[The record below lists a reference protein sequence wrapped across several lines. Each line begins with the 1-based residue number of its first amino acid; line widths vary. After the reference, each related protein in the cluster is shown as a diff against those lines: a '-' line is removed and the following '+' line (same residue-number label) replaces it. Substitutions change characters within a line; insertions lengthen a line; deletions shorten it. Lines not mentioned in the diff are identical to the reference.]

1 MQGKLRQEGPQAEA
15 NCRAADES
23 AKCRTQN
30 VYRGPADGSYPEGP
44 SGCTGAQCQA
54 WVAVCLILSLYLYLC
69 LCLCLDLC
77 LSISLSLCLSGSFV
91 IPLSLVV
98 PLAEQVVQGKA
109 VSVAELRPPVKCLLP
124 L

>member
-1 MQGKLRQEGPQAEA
+1 MQGKLRQEGWQAEA
-15 NCRAADES
+15 NFGAAGRWVS
-23 AKCRTQN
+23 PGGATWSHW
-30 VYRGPADGSYPEGP
+30 GPM
-44 SGCTGAQCQA
+44 SGMGGCVPHPTS
-54 WVAVCLILSLYLYLC
+54 LPLSLSVSLSFYLC
-69 LCLCLDLC
+69 LSVCLCLDLC
-77 LSISLSLCLSGSFV
+77 LSSSLSLCLSASFA